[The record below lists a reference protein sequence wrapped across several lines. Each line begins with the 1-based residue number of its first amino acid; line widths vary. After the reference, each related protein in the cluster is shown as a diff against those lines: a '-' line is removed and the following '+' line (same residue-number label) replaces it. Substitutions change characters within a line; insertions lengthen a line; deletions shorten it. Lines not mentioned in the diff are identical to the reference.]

1 MIIDC
6 KSIAQDIKDKIKN
19 IIAEDDYAP
28 ILHIYQVG
36 DNPASN
42 AYIKG
47 KLRDCEEVGI
57 EAELIKLSEEITED
71 GLNDKIQED
80 YNYENVDG
88 IIVQLPLPKHIDP
101 KNICIPDELDIDGF
115 NSTSPF
121 QPCTPLG
128 VMKIFD
134 SIGYD
139 LDGKNVL
146 VCGQSD
152 IVGRP
157 LVDML
162 IGRHCNV
169 ISVNSTG
176 SYMKNT
182 AYVTKLAND
191 VDLKNNCLNI
201 THQISYVPGIGTFVQ
216 EPKSE
221 SGKRKI
227 PLTDSAGESFERLI
241 CQREALNDPG
251 PEMDGYTSF
260 LFLKRGTLSPKD
272 KDSVKSIIES
282 MIGAYHRETGDTL
295 PKTTPHTF
303 RHMFCTRLISAGM
316 NVKSVQ
322 YLMGHANIRMT
333 LDVYAEYNLPV
344 TVDDFLRIA
353 NG

>member
-28 ILHIYQVG
+28 ILHNYQIG

-42 AYIKG
+42 AYIRG

-57 EAELIKLSEEITED
+57 EVELIKLPEETTED

-88 IIVQLPLPKHIDP
+88 IIVQLPLPKHINP
-101 KNICIPDELDIDGF
+101 KNIYIPDELDVDGF

-162 IGRHCNV
+162 IKQHCNV
-169 ISVNSTG
+169 ISVNSSG
-176 SYMKNT
+176 SFMKCT
-182 AYVTKLAND
+182 ALAMDMVD
-191 VDLKNNCLNI
+191 VI
-201 THQISYVPGIGTFVQ
+201 ISAV
-216 EPKSE
+216 
-221 SGKRKI
+221 GKRDFI
-227 PLTDSAGESFERLI
+227 TPLGLDRVEVCIDVGITYDENGKQHGDCADAVYEMENIKVTPRIGGVGLMTRAMLLYNVCVAKYGEEKM
-241 CQREALNDPG
+241 E
-251 PEMDGYTSF
+251 
-260 LFLKRGTLSPKD
+260 K
-272 KDSVKSIIES
+272 VIE
-282 MIGAYHRETGDTL
+282 
-295 PKTTPHTF
+295 
-303 RHMFCTRLISAGM
+303 
-316 NVKSVQ
+316 
-322 YLMGHANIRMT
+322 
-333 LDVYAEYNLPV
+333 
-344 TVDDFLRIA
+344 
-353 NG
+353 

>member
-6 KSIAQDIKDKIKN
+6 KSIAQDIKNKIKN

-42 AYIKG
+42 AYIHG

-57 EAELIKLSEEITED
+57 KAELIKLPENITED
-71 GLNDKIQED
+71 ELNNKILED
-80 YNYENVDG
+80 YNWEDVDG

-101 KNICIPDELDIDGF
+101 KNICILDELDVDGF
-115 NSTSPF
+115 NSTSKF

-134 SIGYD
+134 SIGYN

-162 IGRHCNV
+162 IKRHCNV

-176 SYMKNT
+176 SAMKAT
-182 AYVTKLAND
+182 ALEFEMVD
-191 VDLKNNCLNI
+191 VI
-201 THQISYVPGIGTFVQ
+201 ISAV
-216 EPKSE
+216 
-221 SGKRKI
+221 GKRNFITPFDIDRVKVCI
-227 PLTDSAGESFERLI
+227 DVGINYDENGKQHGDCSDNVYEMEDIRVTPRIGGVGLMTRAMLLYNVCVAKYGEHKME
-241 CQREALNDPG
+241 
-251 PEMDGYTSF
+251 
-260 LFLKRGTLSPKD
+260 
-272 KDSVKSIIES
+272 SI
-282 MIGAYHRETGDTL
+282 L
-295 PKTTPHTF
+295 
-303 RHMFCTRLISAGM
+303 
-316 NVKSVQ
+316 
-322 YLMGHANIRMT
+322 
-333 LDVYAEYNLPV
+333 
-344 TVDDFLRIA
+344 
-353 NG
+353 

>member
-6 KSIAQDIKDKIKN
+6 RSIAQDIKDKIKN

-36 DNPASN
+36 DNLASN
-42 AYIKG
+42 AYIRG

-57 EAELIKLSEEITED
+57 EAELIKLPEEITED

-101 KNICIPDELDIDGF
+101 KNICIPDELDVDGF

-134 SIGYD
+134 SIGYN

-162 IGRHCNV
+162 IKRHCNV

-176 SYMKNT
+176 TPMKDT
-182 AYVTKLAND
+182 TLEMRMVD
-191 VDLKNNCLNI
+191 VV
-201 THQISYVPGIGTFVQ
+201 ISAV
-216 EPKSE
+216 
-221 SGKRKI
+221 GKRNFITTRGLDRVEVCIDVGINYDKNGKQHGDCADAVYEMENI
-227 PLTDSAGESFERLI
+227 KVTPRIGGVGIMTRAMLLYNVCVAKYGEEKMER
-241 CQREALNDPG
+241 
-251 PEMDGYTSF
+251 
-260 LFLKRGTLSPKD
+260 
-272 KDSVKSIIES
+272 VIE
-282 MIGAYHRETGDTL
+282 
-295 PKTTPHTF
+295 
-303 RHMFCTRLISAGM
+303 
-316 NVKSVQ
+316 
-322 YLMGHANIRMT
+322 
-333 LDVYAEYNLPV
+333 
-344 TVDDFLRIA
+344 
-353 NG
+353 

>member
-42 AYIKG
+42 AYIRG

-57 EAELIKLSEEITED
+57 EAELIKLPENITED
-71 GLNDKIQED
+71 ELNNKILED
-80 YNYENVDG
+80 YNWEYVDG

-101 KNICIPDELDIDGF
+101 KNICIPDELDVDGF

-134 SIGYD
+134 SIGYN

-162 IGRHCNV
+162 IKRHCNV

-176 SYMKNT
+176 TPMKDT
-182 AYVTKLAND
+182 ALEMRMVD
-191 VDLKNNCLNI
+191 VV
-201 THQISYVPGIGTFVQ
+201 ISAV
-216 EPKSE
+216 
-221 SGKRKI
+221 GKRNFITTRGLDRVEVCIDVGINYDENGKQHGDCADAVYKMEDI
-227 PLTDSAGESFERLI
+227 KVTPRIGGVGLMTRAMLLYNVCVAKYGEEKME
-241 CQREALNDPG
+241 Q
-251 PEMDGYTSF
+251 
-260 LFLKRGTLSPKD
+260 
-272 KDSVKSIIES
+272 VIE
-282 MIGAYHRETGDTL
+282 
-295 PKTTPHTF
+295 
-303 RHMFCTRLISAGM
+303 
-316 NVKSVQ
+316 
-322 YLMGHANIRMT
+322 
-333 LDVYAEYNLPV
+333 
-344 TVDDFLRIA
+344 
-353 NG
+353 

>member
-6 KSIAQDIKDKIKN
+6 RSIAQDIKNKIKN
-19 IIAEDDYAP
+19 IIAEANDAP
-28 ILHIYQVG
+28 VLHIYQVG

-42 AYIKG
+42 AYIRG

-57 EAELIKLSEEITED
+57 EAELIKLPEEITED

-101 KNICIPDELDIDGF
+101 KNICIPDELDVDGF

-134 SIGYD
+134 SIGYN

-162 IGRHCNV
+162 IKRHCNV
-169 ISVNSTG
+169 ISVNSSG
-176 SYMKNT
+176 SFMKCT
-182 AYVTKLAND
+182 ALAMDMVD
-191 VDLKNNCLNI
+191 VI
-201 THQISYVPGIGTFVQ
+201 ISAV
-216 EPKSE
+216 
-221 SGKRKI
+221 GKRNFI
-227 PLTDSAGESFERLI
+227 TPLGIDRVEVCIDVGINYDENGKQHGDCSDAVY
-241 CQREALNDPG
+241 N
-251 PEMDGYTSF
+251 MDGIKVTPRIGGVGLMTRAMLLYNVCVA
-260 LFLKRGTLSPKD
+260 KYGEEKMEE
-272 KDSVKSIIES
+272 VIE
-282 MIGAYHRETGDTL
+282 
-295 PKTTPHTF
+295 
-303 RHMFCTRLISAGM
+303 
-316 NVKSVQ
+316 
-322 YLMGHANIRMT
+322 
-333 LDVYAEYNLPV
+333 
-344 TVDDFLRIA
+344 
-353 NG
+353 

>member
-19 IIAEDDYAP
+19 IIAEADYTP
-28 ILHIYQVG
+28 VLHIYQVG

-42 AYIKG
+42 AYIRG

-57 EAELIKLSEEITED
+57 EVELIKLPENITED
-71 GLNDKIQED
+71 ELNNKILED
-80 YNYENVDG
+80 YNWEYVNG
-88 IIVQLPLPKHIDP
+88 IIVQLPLPKHINP
-101 KNICIPDELDIDGF
+101 KNICIPDAVDVDGF

-162 IGRHCNV
+162 IKRHCNV

-176 SYMKNT
+176 SAMKAT
-182 AYVTKLAND
+182 AIGFGIVN
-191 VDLKNNCLNI
+191 VI
-201 THQISYVPGIGTFVQ
+201 ISAV
-216 EPKSE
+216 
-221 SGKRKI
+221 GKRDFI
-227 PLTDSAGESFERLI
+227 STFDLFDTDVCIDVGINYDENGRQHGDCTDAVY
-241 CQREALNDPG
+241 D
-251 PEMDGYTSF
+251 M
-260 LFLKRGTLSPKD
+260 KD
-272 KDSVKSIIES
+272 VKVTPRIGGVGLMTRAMLLYNVCVAKYGAEKMEEVIE
-282 MIGAYHRETGDTL
+282 
-295 PKTTPHTF
+295 
-303 RHMFCTRLISAGM
+303 
-316 NVKSVQ
+316 
-322 YLMGHANIRMT
+322 
-333 LDVYAEYNLPV
+333 
-344 TVDDFLRIA
+344 
-353 NG
+353 

>member
-42 AYIKG
+42 AYIRG
-47 KLRDCEEVGI
+47 KLRDCEEVGV
-57 EAELIKLSEEITED
+57 EAELIKLPEETTED
-71 GLNDKIQED
+71 GLKDKIQED
-80 YNYENVDG
+80 YNYDNADG

-101 KNICIPDELDIDGF
+101 KNICIPDELDVDGF

-134 SIGYD
+134 SIGYN

-162 IGRHCNV
+162 IKRHCNV
-169 ISVNSTG
+169 ISVNSSG
-176 SYMKNT
+176 SFMKCT
-182 AYVTKLAND
+182 ALAMDMVD
-191 VDLKNNCLNI
+191 VI
-201 THQISYVPGIGTFVQ
+201 ISAV
-216 EPKSE
+216 
-221 SGKRKI
+221 GKRNFI
-227 PLTDSAGESFERLI
+227 TPLGIDRVEVCIDVGINYDENGKQHGDCSDAVY
-241 CQREALNDPG
+241 N
-251 PEMDGYTSF
+251 MDGIKVTPRIGGVGLMTRAMLLYNVCVA
-260 LFLKRGTLSPKD
+260 KYGEEKMER
-272 KDSVKSIIES
+272 VIE
-282 MIGAYHRETGDTL
+282 
-295 PKTTPHTF
+295 
-303 RHMFCTRLISAGM
+303 
-316 NVKSVQ
+316 
-322 YLMGHANIRMT
+322 
-333 LDVYAEYNLPV
+333 
-344 TVDDFLRIA
+344 
-353 NG
+353 

>member
-6 KSIAQDIKDKIKN
+6 RSIAQDIKDKIKN
-19 IIAEDDYAP
+19 IIVEDDYAP

-36 DNPASN
+36 DNLASN
-42 AYIKG
+42 AYIRG

-57 EAELIKLSEEITED
+57 EAELIKLPEEITED

-101 KNICIPDELDIDGF
+101 KNICIPDELDVDGF

-134 SIGYD
+134 SIGYN

-162 IGRHCNV
+162 IKRHCNV

-176 SYMKNT
+176 TPMKDT
-182 AYVTKLAND
+182 ALEMRMVD
-191 VDLKNNCLNI
+191 VV
-201 THQISYVPGIGTFVQ
+201 ISAV
-216 EPKSE
+216 
-221 SGKRKI
+221 GKRNFITTRGLDRVEVCIDVGINYDKNGKQHGDCADAVYEMENI
-227 PLTDSAGESFERLI
+227 KVTPRIGGVGIMTRAMLLYNVCVAKYGEEKMER
-241 CQREALNDPG
+241 
-251 PEMDGYTSF
+251 
-260 LFLKRGTLSPKD
+260 
-272 KDSVKSIIES
+272 VIE
-282 MIGAYHRETGDTL
+282 
-295 PKTTPHTF
+295 
-303 RHMFCTRLISAGM
+303 
-316 NVKSVQ
+316 
-322 YLMGHANIRMT
+322 
-333 LDVYAEYNLPV
+333 
-344 TVDDFLRIA
+344 
-353 NG
+353 

>member
-42 AYIKG
+42 AYIRG

-57 EAELIKLSEEITED
+57 EAELIKLPKNITED
-71 GLNDKIQED
+71 ELNNKILED
-80 YNYENVDG
+80 YNWEYVDG

-101 KNICIPDELDIDGF
+101 KNIIIPDELDVDGF

-134 SIGYD
+134 SIGYN

-162 IGRHCNV
+162 IKRHCNV

-176 SYMKNT
+176 TPMKDT
-182 AYVTKLAND
+182 ALELRMVD
-191 VDLKNNCLNI
+191 VV
-201 THQISYVPGIGTFVQ
+201 ISAV
-216 EPKSE
+216 
-221 SGKRKI
+221 GKRNFITTRGLDRVEVCIDVGINYDENGKQHG
-227 PLTDSAGESFERLI
+227 DCSDAVY
-241 CQREALNDPG
+241 N
-251 PEMDGYTSF
+251 MDGIKVTPRIGGVGLMTRAMLLYNVCVA
-260 LFLKRGTLSPKD
+260 KYGEEKMER
-272 KDSVKSIIES
+272 VIE
-282 MIGAYHRETGDTL
+282 
-295 PKTTPHTF
+295 
-303 RHMFCTRLISAGM
+303 
-316 NVKSVQ
+316 
-322 YLMGHANIRMT
+322 
-333 LDVYAEYNLPV
+333 
-344 TVDDFLRIA
+344 
-353 NG
+353 

>member
-6 KSIAQDIKDKIKN
+6 KSIAQDIKNKIKN

-36 DNPASN
+36 DNLASN
-42 AYIKG
+42 AYIRG

-57 EAELIKLSEEITED
+57 EAELIKLPEEITED

-101 KNICIPDELDIDGF
+101 KNICIPDELDVDGF

-134 SIGYD
+134 SIGYN

-162 IGRHCNV
+162 IKHHCNV

-176 SYMKNT
+176 TPMKDT
-182 AYVTKLAND
+182 ALEMRMVD
-191 VDLKNNCLNI
+191 VV
-201 THQISYVPGIGTFVQ
+201 ISAV
-216 EPKSE
+216 
-221 SGKRKI
+221 GKRNFITTRGLDRVEVCIDVGINYDENGKQHG
-227 PLTDSAGESFERLI
+227 DCSDAVY
-241 CQREALNDPG
+241 N
-251 PEMDGYTSF
+251 MDGIKVTPRIGGVGLMTRAMLLYNVCVA
-260 LFLKRGTLSPKD
+260 KYGEEKMER
-272 KDSVKSIIES
+272 VIE
-282 MIGAYHRETGDTL
+282 
-295 PKTTPHTF
+295 
-303 RHMFCTRLISAGM
+303 
-316 NVKSVQ
+316 
-322 YLMGHANIRMT
+322 
-333 LDVYAEYNLPV
+333 
-344 TVDDFLRIA
+344 
-353 NG
+353 

>member
-6 KSIAQDIKDKIKN
+6 RSIAQDIKDKIKN

-36 DNPASN
+36 DNLASN
-42 AYIKG
+42 AYIRG

-57 EAELIKLSEEITED
+57 EAELIKLPEEITED

-88 IIVQLPLPKHIDP
+88 IIVQLPLPKHIDS
-101 KNICIPDELDIDGF
+101 KNICIPDELDVDGF

-134 SIGYD
+134 SIGYN

-162 IGRHCNV
+162 IKRHCNV

-176 SYMKNT
+176 TPMKDT
-182 AYVTKLAND
+182 ALEMRMVD
-191 VDLKNNCLNI
+191 VV
-201 THQISYVPGIGTFVQ
+201 ISAV
-216 EPKSE
+216 
-221 SGKRKI
+221 GKRNFITTRGLDRVEACIDVGINYDENGKQHGDCADAVYKMEDI
-227 PLTDSAGESFERLI
+227 KVTPRIGGVGLMTRAMLLYNVCVAKYGEEKME
-241 CQREALNDPG
+241 Q
-251 PEMDGYTSF
+251 
-260 LFLKRGTLSPKD
+260 
-272 KDSVKSIIES
+272 VIE
-282 MIGAYHRETGDTL
+282 
-295 PKTTPHTF
+295 
-303 RHMFCTRLISAGM
+303 
-316 NVKSVQ
+316 
-322 YLMGHANIRMT
+322 
-333 LDVYAEYNLPV
+333 
-344 TVDDFLRIA
+344 
-353 NG
+353 

>member
-6 KSIAQDIKDKIKN
+6 KSIAQDIKNKIKN

-28 ILHIYQVG
+28 VLHIYQAG

-42 AYIKG
+42 AYVRG
-47 KLRDCEEVGI
+47 KLHDCEEVGI
-57 EAELIKLSEEITED
+57 EVELIKLPENITED
-71 GLNDKIQED
+71 ELNNRILED
-80 YNYENVDG
+80 YNWEDVDG

-101 KNICIPDELDIDGF
+101 KNICIPDELDVDGF

-176 SYMKNT
+176 SAMKAT
-182 AYVTKLAND
+182 ALEFEMVD
-191 VDLKNNCLNI
+191 VI
-201 THQISYVPGIGTFVQ
+201 ISAV
-216 EPKSE
+216 
-221 SGKRKI
+221 GKRNFITPFDIDRVKVCI
-227 PLTDSAGESFERLI
+227 DVGINYDENGKQHGDWSDNVYEMEDIKVTPRIGGVGLMTRAMLLYNVCVAKYGEHKME
-241 CQREALNDPG
+241 
-251 PEMDGYTSF
+251 
-260 LFLKRGTLSPKD
+260 
-272 KDSVKSIIES
+272 SV
-282 MIGAYHRETGDTL
+282 L
-295 PKTTPHTF
+295 
-303 RHMFCTRLISAGM
+303 
-316 NVKSVQ
+316 
-322 YLMGHANIRMT
+322 
-333 LDVYAEYNLPV
+333 
-344 TVDDFLRIA
+344 
-353 NG
+353 

>member
-6 KSIAQDIKDKIKN
+6 KSIAQDIKNKIKN

-36 DNPASN
+36 DNLSSN
-42 AYIKG
+42 AYIRG

-57 EAELIKLSEEITED
+57 EAELIKLPEEITED

-101 KNICIPDELDIDGF
+101 KNIIIPDELDVDGF

-134 SIGYD
+134 SIGYN

-162 IGRHCNV
+162 IKRHCNV
-169 ISVNSTG
+169 ISVNSSG
-176 SYMKNT
+176 SFMKCT
-182 AYVTKLAND
+182 ALAMDMVD
-191 VDLKNNCLNI
+191 VI
-201 THQISYVPGIGTFVQ
+201 ISAV
-216 EPKSE
+216 
-221 SGKRKI
+221 GKRNFI
-227 PLTDSAGESFERLI
+227 TPLGIDRVEVCIDVGINYDENGKQHGDCSDAVY
-241 CQREALNDPG
+241 N
-251 PEMDGYTSF
+251 MDGIKVTPRIGGVGLMTRAMLLYNVCVARYGEE
-260 LFLKRGTLSPKD
+260 KMEK
-272 KDSVKSIIES
+272 VIE
-282 MIGAYHRETGDTL
+282 
-295 PKTTPHTF
+295 
-303 RHMFCTRLISAGM
+303 
-316 NVKSVQ
+316 
-322 YLMGHANIRMT
+322 
-333 LDVYAEYNLPV
+333 
-344 TVDDFLRIA
+344 
-353 NG
+353 